1 MERKAEKALLASAV
15 YLTVK
20 WASSPFG
27 LPGVSG
33 KLASLY
39 SLEYILEL
47 TEKSQCC
54 GSDNSVW
61 QKGLQLP
68 GKCTERT
75 LLAITFLWESRI
87 PYKESSK
94 VTMPTSSGVQDKWCL
109 FHLLPSIPKPP
120 RLSLSMQHGAKQCAS
135 EMSESP
141 WGTEVE
147 AAPPPF
153 APRPLYTTVL
163 FRRSFQSTCSRVLTL
178 RKL

>member
-39 SLEYILEL
+39 PLEYILEL

-109 FHLLPSIPKPP
+109 FHSLPSVPKTP
-120 RLSLSMQHGAKQCAS
+120 RLSLSVQHGAKQSRCCPTTLCPQAPIYH
-135 EMSESP
+135 SP
-141 WGTEVE
+141 LSKEFSV
-147 AAPPPF
+147 
-153 APRPLYTTVL
+153 Y
-163 FRRSFQSTCSRVLTL
+163 FQSCLDTEETVRVD
-178 RKL
+178 